1 MIVKSLEITNYGI
14 FNGKYK
20 IDFAEPSIQS
30 ITLIG
35 GLNGSGKTTIFEAI
49 QIGLFGAQ
57 SNLHKEQGK
66 KRNLSYPKFLASKV
80 NRSAKN
86 NQDTI
91 INLVINLGDDIDIK
105 DDISISRIWKYE
117 TEDTHTTKD
126 LLTVEINGDID
137 TDLTQNWLE
146 FISQIISPSLSKLFF
161 FDGEKILHYAKPEN
175 TSTLLI
181 QGIQILLGADL
192 ITNLED
198 DLRLLKRNIVKK
210 SDSVN
215 EDELKDLE
223 DAVVNLRKENTSL
236 QEKLTSLG
244 QDLESANEQNSQIN
258 VAFEL
263 AGLKTSETVLRLE
276 KDIISLSLQIDNITK
291 IQQFII
297 AGSLP
302 LMLVKDKIGKI
313 DRESLL
319 LNKINEQKLKVRAW
333 KERDQ
338 EFLTMLKSQNKTLH
352 SKFKKSL
359 QESLDKELD
368 TIQEEKSQTFH
379 STTSDINMLTNE
391 VKKDKSQFEKN
402 LKMLEKLNHQLEQ
415 KQKSLLR
422 APTNGESKKLFNQRD
437 ESNKYIYTLE
447 LSISKIEESISK
459 NERELLIAENKFK
472 KNFEDTVNSMH
483 ASSIQKKQLEKIE
496 ITEKSL
502 HKFLNQIVSRSLSQF
517 EDLITEKFN
526 YLIRKDTLV
535 ENFNID
541 QKTYLISASN
551 SQDQT
556 IPLDD
561 LSAGER
567 QILAISILWSLS
579 EVSNIKIPVIIDT
592 PLGRL
597 DSKHR
602 NQLITKYFPEASLQ
616 TIILSTDEEII
627 GKYYKVIKQYAGKE
641 FLCTEHPK
649 IASASTIVKGYF

>member
-66 KRNLSYPKFLASKV
+66 NRNLSYPKFLASKV
-80 NRSAKN
+80 NRSTKN
-86 NQDTI
+86 NQDTM
-91 INLVINLGDDIDIK
+91 INLVINLGEDIDIQ
-105 DDISISRIWKYE
+105 DDISISRSWKCE
-117 TEDTHTTKD
+117 TENEPLTKE
-126 LLTVEINGDID
+126 LLTVEVNGDID
-137 TDLTQNWLE
+137 TDLTENWLE
-146 FISQIISPSLSKLFF
+146 FICQIISPSLSKLFF
-161 FDGEKILHYAKPEN
+161 FDGEKILRYAKPEN
-175 TSTLLI
+175 TSALLI

-198 DLRLLKRNIVKK
+198 DLRLLKRNIIKK

-215 EDELKDLE
+215 ENELKDLE
-223 DAVVNLRKENTSL
+223 DKVVDLRKENASL
-236 QEKLTSLG
+236 QEKLAVLG
-244 QDLESANEQNSQIN
+244 QNLETANEQNAQIN

-263 AGLKTSETVLRLE
+263 AGLKVSETVLKLE

-291 IQQFII
+291 IQQSII

-302 LMLVKDKIGKI
+302 LMLVKTRIGKI
-313 DRESLL
+313 DKESLV
-319 LNKINEQKLKVRAW
+319 LNKIKEQRLKVRAW

-338 EFLTMLKSQNKTLH
+338 EFLTMLRSQNKTLYN
-352 SKFKKSL
+352 KFKKSL
-359 QESLDKELD
+359 QESLDKQLGS
-368 TIQEEKSQTFH
+368 IQEEKSHKFH
-379 STTSDINMLTNE
+379 STTSDINMLTGE
-391 VKKDKSQFEKN
+391 VKKEKSEFKN
-402 LKMLEKLNHQLEQ
+402 NLRVLKKLNHQLEQ

-422 APTNGESKKLFNQRD
+422 APTNAESKKLFDKRD
-437 ESNKYIYTLE
+437 KSNKYIYELE
-447 LSISKIEESISK
+447 LNISKIEESILK
-459 NERELLIAENKFK
+459 NERELVIAENKFK
-472 KNFEDTVNSMH
+472 KHFEDTVKSMH

-496 ITEKSL
+496 IAEKSL

-535 ENFNID
+535 EKFNID

-551 SQDQT
+551 SKEQI
-556 IPLDD
+556 IPLHD

-579 EVSNIKIPVIIDT
+579 EISNIKIPVIIDT

-641 FLCTEHPK
+641 FLCTQHPK